1 MLKYV
6 LKRLLWVVP
15 SLIGIS
21 LVTFVLMELAP
32 GDRALVNLDQRPGT
46 ASAEDIKVR
55 QERARGLE
63 IQYGLR
69 DPHPPHERYSV
80 GYRYLRWLGRAVM
93 LDFAGTA
100 VDRQLF
106 RERLQKAVPVTLLL
120 NALAL
125 LFGLAVA
132 IPLGAYVGMRIG
144 GSVDRAASTC
154 AFVLFG
160 LPEFL
165 IATLLVLVFGG
176 GFFGEILPVG
186 QLHSGPV
193 AGQSVMAR
201 LLDLIAHLLLPVFT
215 LALGYGVVVFR
226 FLRSSVARAASSDFV
241 VALRGWGMSDKL
253 IRGRVLKNG
262 LSPLVTLLGTMLP
275 SLITGTVVVETIFS
289 LPGLGR
295 LSYEAV
301 LHHDYPMVMALTM
314 LVGLVTLLSLI
325 LSDVLQ
331 RVVDP
336 RVQLR

>member
-21 LVTFVLMELAP
+21 LVTFLLMELAP
-32 GDRALVNLDQRPGT
+32 GDRVSANLDQGPVAAR
-46 ASAEDIKVR
+46 ADIKVR
-55 QERARGLE
+55 QQRARQLE

-69 DPHPPHERYSV
+69 DSHTGERYSIV
-80 GYRYLRWLGRAVM
+80 YRYLRWLGRAAM

-106 RERLQKAVPVTLLL
+106 RERLQTALPVTLLL

-125 LFGLAVA
+125 FFGLAVA
-132 IPLGAYVGMRIG
+132 IPLAAYVGMHT
-144 GSVDRAASTC
+144 GSSLDRGVSTV
-154 AFVLFG
+154 AFVLYG

-165 IATLLVLVFGG
+165 VATLLVLVFAG
-176 GFFGEILPVG
+176 GFFGQILPFG
-186 QLHSGPV
+186 QLHSDPV
-193 AGQSVMAR
+193 PGQSVAAR
-201 LLDLIAHLLLPVFT
+201 LLDLAAHLVLPVFT
-215 LALGYGVVVFR
+215 LALGYGVVTFR
-226 FLRSSVARAASSDFV
+226 FLRNSVARAAASDFV
-241 VALRGWGMSDKL
+241 VALRGWGMSES
-253 IRGRVLKNG
+253 IVRRRVLKNG

-275 SLITGTVVVETIFS
+275 SLITGTMVVETIFS

-301 LHHDYPMVMALTM
+301 RHYDYPMVMALTM
-314 LVGLVTLLSLI
+314 LVAVVTLLSLI